1 MLSDKINTHKYHHP
15 THNCVG
21 LGQFEFSFSQDSY
34 EFPLLLCPALQFDMH
49 RWVRELLHSHGLI
62 SACALLVPTENPSNP
77 SEPSHLASKPNNP
90 SQISARSTWFYLLSP
105 EDNWELSASW
115 KTEIRHIWEDK
126 MASCNNNLYSI
137 TISILQCKQWH
148 YSAPN
153 CVVMWAFTREFR
165 DSCSGDKSH
174 SFYYNGVKKWG
185 KNNCGFWDELGK
197 NLGAA
202 ELWRK
207 AQEELL

>member
-1 MLSDKINTHKYHHP
+1 MS
-15 THNCVG
+15 
-21 LGQFEFSFSQDSY
+21 E
-34 EFPLLLCPALQFDMH
+34 
-49 RWVRELLHSHGLI
+49 RELLHAHGLI
-62 SACALLVPTENPSNP
+62 SACVLLVPTENPSNP

-90 SQISARSTWFYLLSP
+90 SQISARNTWFYLLSP

-126 MASCNNNLYSI
+126 MASCNNNLYSM

-148 YSAPN
+148 YSDPN
-153 CVVMWAFTREFR
+153 CVVIWAFTREFR
-165 DSCSGDKSH
+165 DSC

-197 NLGAA
+197 KLGSCWTL
-202 ELWRK
+202 EKGPRRTSVVLQKCHCSSRWEITF
-207 AQEELL
+207 QLCSV